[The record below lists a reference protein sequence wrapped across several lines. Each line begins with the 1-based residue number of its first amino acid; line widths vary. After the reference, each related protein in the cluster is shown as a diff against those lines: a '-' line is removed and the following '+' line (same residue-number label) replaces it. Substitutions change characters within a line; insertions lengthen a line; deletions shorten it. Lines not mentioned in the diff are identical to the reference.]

1 MRLINGLSTCFDLL
15 IKGMAVMAGVLRAF
29 SILSIS
35 IAIVA

>member
-15 IKGMAVMAGVLRAF
+15 IKRMAVMANVLLAF